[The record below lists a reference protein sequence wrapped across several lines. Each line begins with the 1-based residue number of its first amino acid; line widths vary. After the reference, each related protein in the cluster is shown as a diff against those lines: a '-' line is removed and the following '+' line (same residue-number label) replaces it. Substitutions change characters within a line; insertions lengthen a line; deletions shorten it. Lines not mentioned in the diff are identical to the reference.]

1 MSARETIN
9 GLLEEWLRLTR
20 SEARAIEA
28 SSWRDV
34 RKFQSAKTRLQ
45 PLLNSARGELIAE
58 NPSLASDAGGH
69 PFRAEINHLIALEAS
84 NAALLAEQKR
94 KARVRMQSL
103 VEARR
108 NLGRLRGSYLPKP
121 DLVLDS
127 YS

>member
-1 MSARETIN
+1 MSARETIT
-9 GLLEEWLRLTR
+9 GLLQEWLRLTQ

-28 SSWRDV
+28 ASWRDV
-34 RKFQSAKTRLQ
+34 SRFQSAKAGLQ
-45 PLLNSARGELIAE
+45 PLLNRARGELIAE
-58 NPSLASDAGGH
+58 NPSLASNAGDH

-84 NAALLAEQKR
+84 NAGLLAEQKR
-94 KARVRMQSL
+94 KARSRMQSL

-121 DLVLDS
+121 DRVLDS